1 MKKYINYI
9 IGAFCVIFLILIDRI
24 TKYYAVVNLKGN
36 GEYSLIDGVFS
47 LYYVENSGAA
57 FGILGG
63 KQIFLY
69 IVTIAITVFVIF
81 FYIKLPKTKRFIWLR
96 IISVLIV
103 SGAIGNL
110 IDRLT
115 QQYVIDFFY
124 FKAINF
130 PVFNVADIYVTV
142 GAISLIILLLF
153 YYKENDFKQIF
164 KQHKTKSD

>member
-9 IGAFCVIFLILIDRI
+9 IGAFFVFFLIFIDRI
-24 TKYYAVVNLKGN
+24 TKYFAVVNLKDG

-81 FYIKLPKTKRFIWLR
+81 FYIKLPKGRRFIWLR
-96 IISVLIV
+96 IISILIV

-142 GAISLIILLLF
+142 GAIALIILLLF

-164 KQHKTKSD
+164 KQRKKSD